1 MRTGSSNAER
11 AYHAAGGGG
20 VGGGAG
26 GRTPVAART
35 PRRELGGDRAVVHA
49 SGGNA
54 RERALQDP
62 GLKDYRLGDCIGKG
76 AFGSVY
82 KGFNWGTGE
91 AVAVKQIKIANL
103 PKSELRMIEAEID
116 LLKNLHHDNI
126 VKYIGFV
133 KSQDCLNIILE
144 YCENG
149 SLHSIC
155 KAYGK
160 FPENLVGVYMTQV
173 LQGLQYLH
181 DQGVIHRDIKGANIL
196 TTKDGTVKLADFGV
210 STSTLAGPD
219 KEAQVVGTPYWMAPE
234 IIQLSG
240 ATSASDIWSVGCTV
254 IELLQGRPPYHNLAA
269 MPALFAIV
277 NDDHPPLPEGVSGAA
292 RDFLMQCF
300 QKDPN
305 LRVSARKLLKHPW
318 ISTCRRSDAPV
329 SKKPANFNQAVE
341 EVKQWNKALKS
352 SETSMRVSSGSDNNA
367 HAHAYGQPATRFN
380 TAAVADPHR
389 SNLAAP
395 AKRRLSI
402 TKPKPNAEAFRSPE
416 VADDDNWD
424 NDFATAISPSAL
436 HLPHLK
442 PQDNFGGMLSADR
455 LKQFASIDET
465 TRDNWD
471 DNFEGD
477 LQGPRQFMEQDPQ
490 EQTIRPTPRRSSKST
505 ESSSKA
511 QQHGHRRSRSKQIL
525 ISNVPL
531 PKTPTKP
538 SFGNGRFELPM
549 RPETIYRE
557 QSTEDFSD
565 LFPESDTLFSPRANR
580 LKKDSSQL
588 MPPPELKSQ
597 ESAPS
602 NLNLVQ
608 MPSPLG
614 SDSSLRRQPVPSRL
628 SAPNDQQPVRRIRSQ
643 IEIQKFAEGED
654 DEDFSDILGP
664 NDTLAEKEESD
675 RGSEDGAGGIML
687 LSKLSNNSWL
697 GDDEDEDDPFAMIDP
712 EYNDMDLEAN
722 IARDIHARLAERVEE
737 LVQLLKV
744 GTEITGEERISDVAA
759 ELLQLLYDNDDVKG
773 LIVGAHGLLP
783 ILELLTLPP
792 DTISTAK
799 GRQDMIFLL
808 LRVVNRIIY
817 RDRELQ
823 ENLCFV
829 GGIPVITKFAARQFS
844 NEIRLE
850 AADFVQQMYE
860 TSTLTLQ
867 MFVSC
872 GGISVLAGF
881 LDEDYDSS
889 RDLVLIGVNGI
900 WRVFEL
906 QGPTPRNDFCRLFSK
921 AKVLDPLAEIL
932 HRVLDTDEKDD
943 LSEFVEGRIVN
954 LFHMFSQADLEV
966 KELIADRAVLKTVL
980 KDLETMTPTHQI
992 TMLKFIKNL
1001 SMLPTTVEVLHS
1013 ADAIDYLIDLL
1024 GHSLKKNAKHFREI
1038 SNQVLNT
1045 MFNLCRLSKERQE
1058 YAAVHGIIPLL
1069 LKIMK
1074 IDRPPKEF
1082 ALPILCDMAHSG
1094 SKGRRYLWQNKGL
1107 DFYVSLLAD
1116 QYWQTTALDAIFVW
1130 LQEETAKVESHL
1142 LSGNFPCAIV
1152 ACFDNMKSN
1161 AFAAFDATLLEPLL
1175 KVIRLSPT
1183 LAASL
1188 AKPEMYRGIATKLGH
1203 KKPAVRLNLLR
1214 LVRTIFDSCDVDMGI
1229 SSVGGGAQLQTLFD
1243 SIQMLEKDQ
1252 ALLVR
1257 NLALEIVK
1265 SHIESGYSEAKPMG
1279 AGSNNGGS
1287 GRSRSGGGR
1296 MMTNYNTPPPLKHAT
1311 TAPGAPPMTPP
1322 RAPQL
1327 RHTESASVVHQ
1338 VAHTPRRS
1346 QTSLVH
1352 EQDAMFARPR
1362 SRGGEAGLL
1371 SPVISVPRRASGD
1384 LNAAGRTRLPRG
1396 SISYSRP
1403 STSGGHILHHGRSE
1417 SSLSNKENSTS
1428 NGRRGSYVV
1437 GSRSGSGGS
1446 DASAGSGGSGS
1457 SGGLLHPPSSPA
1469 IDRERPGGFK
1479 RRGSRVPSSEL
1490 RYGGQEDQ
1498 EPGQPSQSQSQS
1510 ATSSPVPESRSHK
1523 SGKKGKDKERQHTQS
1538 SPVRGDEGQ
1547 SYVKSS
1553 PAQSSINMTSLSL
1566 KAQLDAS
1573 RRPPQ
1578 GHHVRRV
1585 VSSHLTPVK
1594 MKEEHKPRPKTAE
1607 GQRSSSSK
1615 RTDTATVKRA
1625 GSRSRLSDVPT
1636 FARLSSEKSAS
1647 PPVAPTPPPSRS
1659 NSTASASAR
1668 PSPIKDAKASSG
1680 STPMQQT
1687 ELEPSPPKRTR
1698 SKLKLRQSPSPP
1710 KTTSMSASASSS
1722 PSKNSTADEAS
1733 AQKPEPR
1740 SRPSAGPPKRTP
1752 TKLRLRRSTPAV
1764 DLSGLS
1770 ESPSNERVDKPF
1782 SASHIAMSPSVVDLS
1797 KLETDVWL
1805 GEK

>member
-1 MRTGSSNAER
+1 MRAGGSSAAER
-11 AYHAAGGGG
+11 AYYAAGGGG
-20 VGGGAG
+20 N
-26 GRTPVAART
+26 RTPVSART
-35 PRRELGGDRAVVHA
+35 PRRDSGSSNAVVHA
-49 SGGNA
+49 SGGHA

-62 GLKDYRLGDCIGKG
+62 GLKDYGLAWKKPANNQSELQRLGDCIGKG

-82 KGFNWGTGE
+82 KAFNWGTGE
-91 AVAVKQIKIANL
+91 AVAVKQIKIADV

-126 VKYIGFV
+126 VKYVGFV

-210 STSTLAGPD
+210 STNTLAGPD

-277 NDDHPPLPEGVSGAA
+277 NDDHPPLPEGVSAAA
-292 RDFLMQCF
+292 RDFMMQCF

-318 ISTCRRSDAPV
+318 IVGCRRSDAPV
-329 SKKPANFNQAVE
+329 SKRPANFSQAVE

-352 SETSMRVSSGSDNNA
+352 SEPALRVSTGSDNSAPNA
-367 HAHAYGQPATRFN
+367 HAQSVSRF
-380 TAAVADPHR
+380 AAPDPHR
-389 SNLAAP
+389 SSLATP
-395 AKRRLSI
+395 GKRPLGT
-402 TKPKPNAEAFRSPE
+402 TKPKTYPDAFRSPE
-416 VADDDNWD
+416 AANDDNWD
-424 NDFATAISPSAL
+424 DDFATAISPSAL

-455 LKQFASIDET
+455 LKQFASIDEASASS
-465 TRDNWD
+465 NWD
-471 DNFEGD
+471 DQFEGD
-477 LQGPRQFMEQDPQ
+477 LQSTKGASRQILDQDPQ
-490 EQTIRPTPRRSSKST
+490 EQTIRPTPRRSSKSA
-505 ESSSKA
+505 EA
-511 QQHGHRRSRSKQIL
+511 ARIPQQHGAHGHRRSRSKQV
-525 ISNVPL
+525 SSSSVPL
-531 PKTPTKP
+531 QQKQPTKAAL
-538 SFGNGRFELPM
+538 GGKFELPM
-549 RPETIYRE
+549 RPEAIYRE
-557 QSTEDFSD
+557 QSIEDFSD
-565 LFPESDTLFSPRANR
+565 FFPEADNLFSKKTNR
-580 LKKDSSQL
+580 PIKKDDAQL
-588 MPPPELKSQ
+588 MPPPELKTQHSQ
-597 ESAPS
+597 PNIHIVPPPA
-602 NLNLVQ
+602 
-608 MPSPLG
+608 
-614 SDSSLRRQPVPSRL
+614 SDDGGRRQRTNSRPP
-628 SAPNDQQPVRRIRSQ
+628 APDDQAPVRRTRSH

-664 NDTLAEKEESD
+664 NGALVEKEDSD
-675 RGSEDGAGGIML
+675 RGSEDGAGGMML
-687 LSKLSNNSWL
+687 LSKLSNSSWL
-697 GDDEDEDDPFAMIDP
+697 GDDEEEDDPFAMMDP
-712 EYNDMDLEAN
+712 EYNEMDLEAN
-722 IARDIHARLAERVEE
+722 IARDRHARLAERVEE

-744 GTEITGEERISDVAA
+744 GTEITGEERVSDVAE
-759 ELLQLLYDNDDVKG
+759 ELVYLLHEHEDVKG
-773 LIVGAHGLLP
+773 LIIGAHGLLP

-799 GRQDMIFLL
+799 GRQDMILWLL
-808 LRVVNRIIY
+808 KVVNKIIF

-829 GGIPVITKFAARQFS
+829 GGIPIITKFAARQFS

-850 AADFVQQMYE
+850 TADFVQQMYE

-881 LDEDYDSS
+881 LDEDYDMS

-932 HRVLDTDEKDD
+932 HRVLDADEQDE

-954 LFHMFSQADLEV
+954 LFYMFSQADYEV

-980 KDLETMTPTHQI
+980 KDLETMTPTYQI

-1001 SMLPTTVEVLHS
+1001 SSLPTTVEVLHS

-1024 GHSLKKNAKHFREI
+1024 GHSLKKNMGHFREI

-1045 MFNLCRLSKERQE
+1045 MFNLCRLSKARQE

-1116 QYWQTTALDAIFVW
+1116 QYWQTTALDAIYVW

-1142 LSGNFPCAIV
+1142 LGGNFPSAIV
-1152 ACFDNMKSN
+1152 ACFDTSKVN

-1175 KVIRLSPT
+1175 KVFRLSPT

-1188 AKPEMYRGIATKLGH
+1188 GKPEMYRGIAPKLGH
-1203 KKPAVRLNLLR
+1203 KKPVVRLNLLR
-1214 LVRTIFDSCDVDMGI
+1214 LVRAILDSCEPDLGV
-1229 SSVGGGAQLQTLFD
+1229 SSVGGGAELQTLFEN
-1243 SIQMLEKDQ
+1243 IQMLEKDP

-1257 NLALEIVK
+1257 NLAHEISK
-1265 SHIESGYSEAKPMG
+1265 THIEGDYFETKSLGSGSQ
-1279 AGSNNGGS
+1279 NGGS
-1287 GRSRSGGGR
+1287 GRSRSGGSRR
-1296 MMTNYNTPPPLKHAT
+1296 MTSYAT
-1311 TAPGAPPMTPP
+1311 SPSLVHSATAPGAPPRTPTQT
-1322 RAPQL
+1322 PQL
-1327 RHTESASVVHQ
+1327 RHTGSASVIQQ

-1362 SRGGEAGLL
+1362 SRGAEGGLM
-1371 SPVISVPRRASGD
+1371 SPAVSTPRRISGEVN
-1384 LNAAGRTRLPRG
+1384 NAAGRSRLPRG
-1396 SISYSRP
+1396 SVSYTRP
-1403 STSGGHILHHGRSE
+1403 STSSGGPSLHHGRSD
-1417 SSLSNKENSTS
+1417 SSLSNKENSGAAAS
-1428 NGRRGSYVV
+1428 AAGRRGSYVV
-1437 GSRSGSGGS
+1437 GARNSSGGS
-1446 DASAGSGGSGS
+1446 ESSSGS
-1457 SGGLLHPPSSPA
+1457 LHPPSSPA
-1469 IDRERPGGFK
+1469 VDRDRPSGGIK
-1479 RRGSRVPSSEL
+1479 RRASRVPSSEL
-1490 RYGGQEDQ
+1490 RRSEAPTTPSIVPPIEDGA
-1498 EPGQPSQSQSQS
+1498 PGVDSPTAAPSL
-1510 ATSSPVPESRSHK
+1510 
-1523 SGKKGKDKERQHTQS
+1523 
-1538 SPVRGDEGQ
+1538 
-1547 SYVKSS
+1547 
-1553 PAQSSINMTSLSL
+1553 SLTASSL

-1573 RRPPQ
+1573 RRPPHGGGDEVSIAQ
-1578 GHHVRRV
+1578 RAVIM
-1585 VSSHLTPVK
+1585 SSHTVQPQ
-1594 MKEEHKPRPKTAE
+1594 P
-1607 GQRSSSSK
+1607 GQMH
-1615 RTDTATVKRA
+1615 
-1625 GSRSRLSDVPT
+1625 
-1636 FARLSSEKSAS
+1636 SAY
-1647 PPVAPTPPPSRS
+1647 A
-1659 NSTASASAR
+1659 A
-1668 PSPIKDAKASSG
+1668 
-1680 STPMQQT
+1680 
-1687 ELEPSPPKRTR
+1687 
-1698 SKLKLRQSPSPP
+1698 
-1710 KTTSMSASASSS
+1710 
-1722 PSKNSTADEAS
+1722 
-1733 AQKPEPR
+1733 
-1740 SRPSAGPPKRTP
+1740 
-1752 TKLRLRRSTPAV
+1752 
-1764 DLSGLS
+1764 
-1770 ESPSNERVDKPF
+1770 PF
-1782 SASHIAMSPSVVDLS
+1782 SVELDHIFGAGWQGGHRKWPR
-1797 KLETDVWL
+1797 
-1805 GEK
+1805 